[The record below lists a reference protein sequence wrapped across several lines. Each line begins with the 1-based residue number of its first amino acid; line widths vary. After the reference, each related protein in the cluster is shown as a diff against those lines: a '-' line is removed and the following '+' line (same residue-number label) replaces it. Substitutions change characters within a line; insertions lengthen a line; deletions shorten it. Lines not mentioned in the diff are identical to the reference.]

1 MLAWLAW
8 LPLFGIIVFVH
19 ELGHFL
25 AAKLTGVYAPR
36 FSVGFGPALWRK
48 RWGETE
54 YVLAALPLGGY
65 VRMASRTDET
75 TAFIEGGAEEGEAAP
90 PPRDWDPNALRPFG
104 PRPIPEHRWFES
116 KPLWQRLMIMLAGVT
131 MNGLLAFV
139 VYVGLAASL
148 GRTVITT
155 RVVGAVPG
163 ATAAVPAAQSL
174 RFGDTL
180 LAVEGRPVRHWND
193 VDRALTEAP
202 GAILRFTTGRGP
214 ARLDVGEPSSDRREY
229 VLGALEPLIPAVID
243 SVAPGRPAARAG
255 IRAGDSIVAVNGT
268 PVRTFADLVRHV
280 SASPGRDLSLTVVRP
295 NAPAPL
301 QLVVR
306 PDSAPGLDPR
316 TGKEQVV
323 GRIIA
328 MPRVA
333 STRESLSAAE
343 AVRAGGR
350 QTVFMSG
357 AVLRALKGFV
367 TRETSVS
374 QLGGP
379 IAIFRAST
387 VAARNGVAEFFSL
400 LALLSVNVA
409 IFNLLPVPVLDGGQV
424 LLNIAEAA
432 KGSPFSDRTRE
443 AILRLGL
450 VLIGLIFVVAMFNDT
465 GLSRVF
471 G

>member
-25 AAKLTGVYAPR
+25 AAKFTGVYAPR

-65 VRMASRTDET
+65 VRMASRNDEA
-75 TAFIEGGAEEGEAAP
+75 TAFIEGGGEEGAAAAQ
-90 PPRDWDPNALRPFG
+90 PRDWDPNAMHPFG
-104 PRPIPEHRWFES
+104 PKPIPEHRWFES
-116 KPLWQRLMIMLAGVT
+116 KPLWQRLVIMLAGVT
-131 MNGLLAFV
+131 MNGLLALV
-139 VYVGLAASL
+139 VYIALAAFY
-148 GRTVITT
+148 GRTVVTT
-155 RVVGAVPG
+155 RVVGSVPA
-163 ATAAVPAAQSL
+163 ATAAAPDGASL
-174 RFGDTL
+174 QFGDTV
-180 LAVEGRPVRHWND
+180 LAVEGRSVRHWND
-193 VDRALTEAP
+193 VFAALGDAP
-202 GAILRFTTGRGP
+202 QSVVRLTTHRGP
-214 ARLDVGEPSSDRREY
+214 ARLDVGEPNSERRRY

-243 SVAPGRPAARAG
+243 SVVPGRPAERG
-255 IRAGDSIVAVNGT
+255 GLRSGDSVIAVDGA
-268 PVRTFADLVRHV
+268 PVRSFADLVARITV
-280 SASPGRDLSLTVVRP
+280 SAGRDLALTVARP
-295 NAPAPL
+295 GVAAPV

-306 PDSAPGLDPR
+306 PDSEPSR
-316 TGKEQVV
+316 TGMV
-323 GRIIA
+323 GRIMA
-328 MPRVA
+328 VPRDV
-333 STRESLSAAE
+333 STRESLTLGDAT
-343 AVRAGGR
+343 RAGAR
-350 QTVFMSG
+350 QTASMAG
-357 AVLRALKGFV
+357 AVTDALKGFV

-400 LALLSVNVA
+400 LAFLSINVA

-424 LLNIAEAA
+424 LLTIAEAA

-443 AILRLGL
+443 AILRLGI

-465 GLSRVF
+465 GLSRMF